1 MVEPIWVTTEMARA
15 IHDQQ
20 IATHGGAYGIR
31 DEGLL
36 SSALARPRDRWGYER
51 ADLFQVAAA
60 YGYGIAKNHPFV
72 DGNKRTA
79 FQVTAVFLEMNDRPL
94 YVPEPEVVL
103 IMRDLAAGRVSE
115 IEFGEWLKQGCT

>member
-1 MVEPIWVTTEMARA
+1 MANA
-15 IHDQQ
+15 IHDDQ
-20 IATHGGAYGIR
+20 IAVHGGAYGLR

-51 ADLFQVAAA
+51 ANLFSLAAA

-79 FQVTAVFLEMNDRPL
+79 FQVAYAFLRVTGYAL
-94 YVPEPEVVL
+94 VAPEPEVVL
-103 IMRDLAAGRVSE
+103 TMQSLAAGELSE
-115 IEFGEWLKQGCT
+115 EQFAGWLQAKSVPA